1 MKPVFT
7 KIHRPIRDSPAVWCL
22 CVFFPILP
30 QLYVPFYV
38 KKRKLDNFMCLLEF
52 ECAKRL
58 KAHSQAIPGPSD
70 IADDLAKCLMICS
83 KSSGILS
90 DHLKIFILSIL
101 KLKCLMIFFKMSDDL
116 LRIIRQN
123 VWWSRKLF
131 VNTETLMLI
140 WLKISVNH
148 YICDQIGET
157 MFADLHS
164 RATCHIVAGKWIT
177 CYHYGNLFRAAAGGK
192 MSTTFSLQ

>member
-1 MKPVFT
+1 MT
-7 KIHRPIRDSPAVWCL
+7 ICL
-22 CVFFPILP
+22 TLVRFHSRRLEN
-30 QLYVPFYV
+30 QWKSL
-38 KKRKLDNFMCLLEF
+38 KNFMCHVNLNWWWNQ
-52 ECAKRL
+52 CSRK
-58 KAHSQAIPGPSD
+58 SIGPSD

-140 WLKISVNH
+140 WLKISVYH

-177 CYHYGNLFRAAAGGK
+177 CYHYGNLCRAAAGGK